1 MYLTDRIHV
10 PKCLCLIYKSA
21 NFNFKNTICDLTLIS
36 IHLIPI
42 GRSFYKTTGL
52 DSEKERG
59 SGGVRP
65 EETETGQS
73 LVTDPPGNPQCGQT
87 PAAAVTGARLPRC
100 CCCVT
105 CPDTEE
111 GLCCVGHTHSQKPKA
126 KPATQSR
133 LTGKLP
139 LCFKQVL

>member
-1 MYLTDRIHV
+1 MKKL
-10 PKCLCLIYKSA
+10 
-21 NFNFKNTICDLTLIS
+21 
-36 IHLIPI
+36 
-42 GRSFYKTTGL
+42 YKTTGL
-52 DSEKERG
+52 DSEKEGG
-59 SGGVRP
+59 SRGVRQ

-73 LVTDPPGNPQCGQT
+73 WVTIPGNPQCGQT
-87 PAAAVTGARLPRC
+87 PAAPAQGALLPRC

-111 GLCCVGHTHSQKPKA
+111 GLCCVEHTHTQKPKA

-139 LCFKQVL
+139 SVL